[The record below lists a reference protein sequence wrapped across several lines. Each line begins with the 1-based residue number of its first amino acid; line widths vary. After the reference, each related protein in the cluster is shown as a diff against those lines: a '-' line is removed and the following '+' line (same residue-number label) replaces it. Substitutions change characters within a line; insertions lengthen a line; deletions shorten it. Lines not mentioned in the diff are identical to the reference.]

1 MSGEVKAIAGNILEP
16 VISGD
21 TVRGKRGDLIGVYCQ
36 DGILWHN
43 RSTGKTE
50 LERYDDDDMG
60 TDDPDGDDRYA
71 VGDDWEDDGDY
82 D

>member
-1 MSGEVKAIAGNILEP
+1 MSGIAKATAGNILEP
-16 VISGD
+16 VGQAETI
-21 TVRGKRGDLIGVYCQ
+21 RGKRGELIGVYCQ

-43 RSTGKTE
+43 RSTGETV

-60 TDDPDGDDRYA
+60 TDDPDWDDRYA
-71 VGDDWEDDGDY
+71 VGDDWEEDVDY